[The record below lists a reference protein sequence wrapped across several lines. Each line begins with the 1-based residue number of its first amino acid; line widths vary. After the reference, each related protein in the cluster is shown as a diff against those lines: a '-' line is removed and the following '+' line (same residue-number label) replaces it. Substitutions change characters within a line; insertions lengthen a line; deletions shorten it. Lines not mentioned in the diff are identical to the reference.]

1 MKKEVLIA
9 IVAGLIL
16 GLIITIGIY
25 TANRSLNQ
33 QRTKKQVQSQPSPSL
48 SPLATKN
55 LNLTSHESFDLVSD
69 SQISLGGVAW
79 PGAVLALI
87 SEADNQIIAADNEGV
102 FVFTAKLVKGFNE
115 ITVAA
120 ADESGTVIN
129 QNLVITYST
138 NTFDQPTGWLRPGLI
153 RQAYAQESAPPEQV
167 TDKIKERLQET
178 AAEGL
183 VSIKEQLTAK
193 SGSPR
198 KKAYIG
204 RVASLDEAGLT
215 LIYKDQQFSVSF
227 RPDTVFVKGAATVIN
242 QEDLSVGDF
251 VIAMGWQ
258 YPDKDSLTAMRLSLI
273 NQPEPPANR
282 QLLAG
287 KISEIDGQKISLAG
301 KNLTLSRKTALTV
314 SGIDSPTAED
324 LVLGD
329 NLFAIV
335 TLDSNGDISQIN
347 AVLVVPGK
355 NNPAG
360 LLPTNID
367 ATASGQ
373 ATPPAED
380 EN

>member
-1 MKKEVLIA
+1 MKKEVIIA

-33 QRTKKQVQSQPSPSL
+33 QRTKKQVQSQPSPSF

-55 LNLTSHESFDLVSD
+55 LNLTSHESFDLVGD

-79 PGAVLALI
+79 PGAVIALI

-102 FVFTAKLVKGFNE
+102 FVFTAKLIKGFNE

-153 RQAYAQESAPPEQV
+153 RPAYAQESAPPEQV

-242 QEDLSVGDF
+242 QKDLSVGDF

-287 KISEIDGQKISLAG
+287 KINEIDGQKISLAG
-301 KNLTLSRKTALTV
+301 KDLTLSKKTALTV
-314 SGIDSPTAED
+314 GGIDSPTTED

-335 TLDSNGDISQIN
+335 TLDSNGNISQIN

-360 LLPTNID
+360 LVPTNID

-373 ATPPAED
+373 ATPSAKD